1 MPPKSKTKSASK
13 LPNLAN
19 LVKAAA
25 MKRDFPQDQELA
37 RLALLLI
44 YETPDDKDHHA
55 VRTKAKLDA
64 LRFLHE
70 LNMDN
75 RPAET
80 ATDKDDEEMV
90 ELLKR
95 RGK

>member
-1 MPPKSKTKSASK
+1 MAAKKPTSKSK

-44 YETPDDKDHHA
+44 YECPDDKDHHA

-75 RPAET
+75 RPTEA
-80 ATDKDDEEMV
+80 ATSDDDEELK

-95 RGK
+95 RAK

>member
-1 MPPKSKTKSASK
+1 MAKKPVAKSK

-25 MKRDFPQDQELA
+25 MKRDFPADQELA

-44 YETPDDKDHHA
+44 YECPDDQDHHA

-75 RPAET
+75 RPTES
-80 ATDKDDEEMV
+80 ATSDDDEELK

-95 RGK
+95 RAK

>member
-1 MPPKSKTKSASK
+1 MPKKPTKSK

-19 LVKAAA
+19 VVKNAAL
-25 MKRDFPQDQELA
+25 KRGFPSDQELA

-44 YETPDDKDHHA
+44 YETPDDLDHHA
-55 VRTKAKLDA
+55 VRTKTKLDA

-75 RPAET
+75 KPSQEAGDDQD
-80 ATDKDDEEMV
+80 DKEV
-90 ELLKR
+90 QELLKR
-95 RGK
+95 RNP